1 MGSPAEYP
9 LPRGTHLHNVP
20 SMPGGHSGRE
30 STYAVITPARDEE
43 ANLPRLASSLRAQTL
58 VPVEWIIV
66 DNGSTDSTGD
76 IAAGLAH
83 ESAWIQVVVVEA
95 GPPARGGPVVR
106 AFHAGLEALNSTPD
120 VIVKLDADVS
130 MAPDYFEKLLVRFAG
145 DTSLGM
151 ASGTALED
159 RSGYWSERPVT
170 SGHVWGPARAYRW
183 ACLQE
188 VMPLE
193 ERTGWDGIDE
203 IKASVHGWKTM
214 TFRDLP
220 FRHHRSQGEREGARW
235 RHWRA
240 QGDAAHYM
248 GYRLLYLVLR
258 AIFCA
263 RREPAALAMIWG
275 FAVAAV
281 KQRPQLDDP
290 LVRSQLRRHQSFRTL
305 PSRIREALGKVT

>member
-1 MGSPAEYP
+1 MGGPAEYP
-9 LPRGTHLHNVP
+9 LPRGTHPHNVP
-20 SMPGGHSGRE
+20 SMPEGHSGRE

-58 VPVEWIIV
+58 APVEWIIV
-66 DNGSTDSTGD
+66 DNGSTDSTVS
-76 IAAGLAH
+76 IAEGLTP
-83 ESAWIQVVVVEA
+83 ETPWIRVLSVPAEA
-95 GPPARGGPVVR
+95 AARGGPVVR
-106 AFHAGLEALNSTPD
+106 AFKAGLGALQTRPA
-120 VIVKLDADVS
+120 VVVKLDADVS
-130 MAPDYFEKLLVRFAG
+130 IEPDYFARLLDRFAL
-145 DTSLGM
+145 DPLLGM
-151 ASGTALED
+151 ASGSGYED
-159 RSGYWSERPVT
+159 RHGGWVERPVT
-170 SGHVWGPARAYRW
+170 AGHVWGPARAYRW

-188 VMPLE
+188 IMPLE
-193 ERTGWDGIDE
+193 ERMGWDGIDE
-203 IKASVHGWKTM
+203 LKASARGWVTT
-214 TFRDLP
+214 TFRELP
-220 FRHHRSQGEREGARW
+220 FWHHRVQGRREGARW

-248 GYRLLYLVLR
+248 GYRPLYLVLR

-305 PSRIREALGKVT
+305 SSRIREALGKVA